1 MDNDLNGEPRI
12 VSIRLEKIQK
22 QLGTQHVLRG
32 VDLDIFSGETMVL
45 IGASGGGKSVILKHI
60 TGLMRPDSGRVI
72 IGKQDISQLN
82 EKGLAV
88 IRQKVGVLFQN
99 GALFDSMSVGQNVA
113 FPLRERGEKNIT
125 TLTEKVTEA
134 LRLVGLEE
142 HINKMPN
149 ALSGGMRKRV
159 ALARAMIAKPESI
172 LYDEP
177 TAGLDPVSTGSIDS
191 LIIQMQKDYGITSV
205 VVTHDMKS
213 ARTIADRIAFLR
225 KGSVYFCGTPEEM
238 DASDDPVIHDFINGH
253 PSEEL

>member
-1 MDNDLNGEPRI
+1 MDNALNGEDRK
-12 VSIRLEKIQK
+12 VFIRLEGIHKE
-22 QLGTQHVLRG
+22 LGTQHVLRG
-32 VDLDIFSGETMVL
+32 VDLEIFSGETIVL

-60 TGLMRPDSGRVI
+60 TGLMRPDSGRVL
-72 IGKQDISQLN
+72 IGNQDISKIN

-88 IRQKVGVLFQN
+88 IRQKIGVLFQN

-113 FPLRERGEKNIT
+113 FPLRERGEKNIKI
-125 TLTEKVTEA
+125 LTEKVTKA
-134 LRLVGLEE
+134 LSLVGLEE
-142 HINKMPN
+142 HINKMPT

-159 ALARAMIAKPESI
+159 ALARAMIAKPQSI

-213 ARTIADRIAFLR
+213 ARNIADRIAFLR
-225 KGSVYFCGTPEEM
+225 KGSVYFCGTAEEM
-238 DASDDPVIHDFINGH
+238 EESDDPVITNFINGY
-253 PSEEL
+253 PTEAP

>member
-12 VSIRLEKIQK
+12 VSIRLEEIQK

>member
-1 MDNDLNGEPRI
+1 MDNALNGEDRK
-12 VSIRLEKIQK
+12 VFIRLEGIHKE
-22 QLGTQHVLRG
+22 LGTQHVLRG
-32 VDLDIFSGETMVL
+32 VDLEIFSGETIVL

-72 IGKQDISQLN
+72 IGNQDISKIN

-88 IRQKVGVLFQN
+88 IRQKIGVLFQN

-113 FPLRERGEKNIT
+113 FPLRERGEKNIKI
-125 TLTEKVTEA
+125 LTEKVTKA
-134 LRLVGLEE
+134 LSLVGLEA
-142 HINKMPN
+142 HIDKMPT

-159 ALARAMIAKPESI
+159 ALARAMIAKPQSI

-213 ARTIADRIAFLR
+213 ARSIADRIAFLR
-225 KGSVYFCGTPEEM
+225 KGSVYFCGTAEEM
-238 DASDDPVIHDFINGH
+238 EESDDPVITNFINGY
-253 PSEEL
+253 PTEAP

>member
-1 MDNDLNGEPRI
+1 MDNALNGEDRK
-12 VSIRLEKIQK
+12 VFIRLEGIHKE
-22 QLGTQHVLRG
+22 LGTQHVLRG
-32 VDLDIFSGETMVL
+32 VDLEIFSGETIVL

-72 IGKQDISQLN
+72 IGNQDISKIN

-88 IRQKVGVLFQN
+88 IRQKIGVLFQN

-113 FPLRERGEKNIT
+113 FPLRERGEKNIKI
-125 TLTEKVTEA
+125 LTEKVTKA
-134 LRLVGLEE
+134 LSLVGLGE
-142 HINKMPN
+142 HIDKMPT

-159 ALARAMIAKPESI
+159 ALARAMIAKPQSI

-205 VVTHDMKS
+205 VVSHDMKS
-213 ARTIADRIAFLR
+213 ARSIADRIAFLR
-225 KGSVYFCGTPEEM
+225 KGSVYFCGTAEEM
-238 DASDDPVIHDFINGH
+238 EKSDDPVITNFINGY
-253 PSEEL
+253 PTEAP

>member
-1 MDNDLNGEPRI
+1 MDNALNGEDRK
-12 VSIRLEKIQK
+12 VFIRLEGIHKE
-22 QLGTQHVLRG
+22 LGTQHVLRG
-32 VDLDIFSGETMVL
+32 VDLEIFSGETIVL

-72 IGKQDISQLN
+72 IGNQDISKIN

-88 IRQKVGVLFQN
+88 IRQKIGVLFQN

-113 FPLRERGEKNIT
+113 FPLRERGEKNIKI
-125 TLTEKVTEA
+125 LTEKVTKA
-134 LRLVGLEE
+134 LSLVGLEE
-142 HINKMPN
+142 HINKMPT

-159 ALARAMIAKPESI
+159 ALARAMIAKPQSI

-213 ARTIADRIAFLR
+213 ARSIADRIAFLR
-225 KGSVYFCGTPEEM
+225 KGSVYFCGSAEEIEE
-238 DASDDPVIHDFINGH
+238 SDDPVITNFINGY
-253 PSEEL
+253 PTEAP

>member
-1 MDNDLNGEPRI
+1 MDNALNGEDRK
-12 VSIRLEKIQK
+12 VFIRLEGIHIE
-22 QLGTQHVLRG
+22 LGTQHVLRG
-32 VDLDIFSGETMVL
+32 VDLEIFSGETIVL

-72 IGKQDISQLN
+72 IGNQDISKIN

-88 IRQKVGVLFQN
+88 IRQKIGVLFQN

-113 FPLRERGEKNIT
+113 FPLRERGEKNIKI
-125 TLTEKVTEA
+125 LTEKVTKA
-134 LRLVGLEE
+134 LSLVGLEE
-142 HINKMPN
+142 HIDKMPT

-159 ALARAMIAKPESI
+159 ALARAMIAKPQSI

-213 ARTIADRIAFLR
+213 ARSIADRIAFLR
-225 KGSVYFCGTPEEM
+225 KGSVYFCGTAEEM
-238 DASDDPVIHDFINGH
+238 EESDDPVITNFINGY
-253 PSEEL
+253 PTEAP

>member
-12 VSIRLEKIQK
+12 VSIRLEEIQK

-253 PSEEL
+253 PAEEL

>member
-1 MDNDLNGEPRI
+1 MDNALNGEDRK
-12 VSIRLEKIQK
+12 VFIRLEGIHKE
-22 QLGTQHVLRG
+22 LGTQHVLRG
-32 VDLDIFSGETMVL
+32 VDLEIFSGETIVL

-72 IGKQDISQLN
+72 IGNQDISKIN

-88 IRQKVGVLFQN
+88 IRQKIGVLFQN

-113 FPLRERGEKNIT
+113 FPLRERGEKNIKI
-125 TLTEKVTEA
+125 LTEKVTKA
-134 LRLVGLEE
+134 LSLVGLGE
-142 HINKMPN
+142 HIDKMPT

-159 ALARAMIAKPESI
+159 ALARAMIAKPQSI

-213 ARTIADRIAFLR
+213 ARSIADRIAFLR
-225 KGSVYFCGTPEEM
+225 KGSVYFCGTAEEM
-238 DASDDPVIHDFINGH
+238 EKSDDPVITNFINGY
-253 PSEEL
+253 PTEAP

>member
-1 MDNDLNGEPRI
+1 MDNALNGEDRK
-12 VSIRLEKIQK
+12 VFIRLEGIHKE
-22 QLGTQHVLRG
+22 LGTQHVLRG
-32 VDLDIFSGETMVL
+32 VDLEIFSGETIVL

-72 IGKQDISQLN
+72 IGNQDISKIN

-88 IRQKVGVLFQN
+88 IRQKIGVLFQN

-113 FPLRERGEKNIT
+113 FPLRERGEKNIKI
-125 TLTEKVTEA
+125 LTEKVTKA
-134 LRLVGLEE
+134 LSLVGLEE
-142 HINKMPN
+142 HINKMPT

-159 ALARAMIAKPESI
+159 ALARAMIAKPQSI

-213 ARTIADRIAFLR
+213 ARRIADRIAFLR
-225 KGSVYFCGTPEEM
+225 KGSVYFCGTAKEMEE
-238 DASDDPVIHDFINGH
+238 SDDPVITNFINGY
-253 PSEEL
+253 PTEAP

>member
-12 VSIRLEKIQK
+12 VSIRLEEIQK
-22 QLGTQHVLRG
+22 HLGTQHVLRG

-82 EKGLAV
+82 ERGLAV

-253 PSEEL
+253 PAEEL

>member
-12 VSIRLEKIQK
+12 VSIRLEEIQK

-82 EKGLAV
+82 QKGLAV

-213 ARTIADRIAFLR
+213 ARTIAARIAFLR
-225 KGSVYFCGTPEEM
+225 KGSVYFCVTPEEM

-253 PSEEL
+253 PAEEL

>member
-12 VSIRLEKIQK
+12 VSIRLEEIQK
-22 QLGTQHVLRG
+22 HLGTQHVLRG

-82 EKGLAV
+82 EKGLAL

-253 PSEEL
+253 PAEEL

>member
-82 EKGLAV
+82 ERGLAV

-253 PSEEL
+253 PAEEL

>member
-12 VSIRLEKIQK
+12 VSIRLEEIQK

-238 DASDDPVIHDFINGH
+238 DTSDDPVIHDFINGH
-253 PSEEL
+253 PAEEL

>member
-12 VSIRLEKIQK
+12 VSIRLEEIQK

-82 EKGLAV
+82 ERGLAV

-253 PSEEL
+253 PAEEL

>member
-1 MDNDLNGEPRI
+1 M
-12 VSIRLEKIQK
+12 
-22 QLGTQHVLRG
+22 LRG

-253 PSEEL
+253 PAEEL

>member
-12 VSIRLEKIQK
+12 VSIRLEEIQK

-82 EKGLAV
+82 ERGLAV

>member
-12 VSIRLEKIQK
+12 VSIRLEEIQK

-82 EKGLAV
+82 EKGLAL

-253 PSEEL
+253 PAEEL

>member
-253 PSEEL
+253 PAEEL